1 MSKPEKNIIPIS
13 PVTAIV
19 VITALLLIPLLF
31 VGFLGQ

>member
-19 VITALLLIPLLF
+19 IIGALLLIPLLLS
-31 VGFLGQ
+31 GFLSH